1 LLILFLTSLFLSWL
15 VLEKMLHGRRLR
27 RIPLRICV
35 TGTRGKSSVTRMIAS
50 VLRESG
56 KKVLAKT
63 TGSQPCLVLPDG
75 TEEEIRRR
83 GAPSIIEQK
92 ELVRRASTLNVD
104 CLVAELMSIR
114 PENHFVE
121 GRLLLQPELL
131 VITNIRRDH
140 TEAMGDTDA
149 AAGGVFALA
158 IPPKSTVFLPDSIGA
173 LIAGS
178 SHGSAGTAFRAV
190 AANASA
196 PLLASVPEL
205 AGREFRED
213 LDLVYELGR
222 HLGLPDAVIAGGVL
236 KAHHDI
242 GRLGLWVVRDEGR
255 ICYAASAFAANDPES
270 TRRALA
276 RVKESLPATTRIAGF
291 LNLRPDRP
299 DRTQQWIVHLQEDR
313 APEFDV
319 LFVTGSSAR
328 VLRRGVPSVR
338 LLQRSSP
345 ELMMRAMM
353 QAAGDDGLIF
363 GFGNMAGDGR
373 RMVEHWRKVGEPRV
387 V

>member
-1 LLILFLTSLFLSWL
+1 LLILLLTALFLSWL
-15 VLEKMLHGRRLR
+15 VLEMMLHGRRLR

-50 VLRESG
+50 MLRESG
-56 KKVLAKT
+56 RRVLAKT
-63 TGSQPCLVLPDG
+63 TGSQACLVLPDG

-92 ELVRRASTLNVD
+92 RLVRRASTLNVD

-121 GRLLLQPELL
+121 GRLLLRPELL

-149 AAGGVFALA
+149 AAASVFALA
-158 IPPKSTVFLPDSIGA
+158 IPPGSTVFLPESIAA

-178 SHGSAGTAFRAV
+178 SPGSAGTAFRAV
-190 AANASA
+190 AASASA
-196 PLLASVPEL
+196 PLLASAPEL
-205 AGREFRED
+205 AGGEFHED

-222 HLGLPDAVIAGGVL
+222 HLGLPDAIIAGGLL
-236 KAHHDI
+236 KARHDI
-242 GRLGLWVVRDEGR
+242 GRLALWVVRDEGKT
-255 ICYAASAFAANDPES
+255 CYAASAFAANDPES
-270 TRRALA
+270 TGRALS
-276 RVKESLPATTRIAGF
+276 RVKESLPAKTRVAG
-291 LNLRPDRP
+291 LLSLRPDRP
-299 DRTQQWIVHLQEDR
+299 DRTQQWIVHLQEAK

-319 LFVTGSSAR
+319 LCVTGSPAR
-328 VLRRGVPSVR
+328 VLRRGVPSA
-338 LLQRSSP
+338 LLLRHSSP
-345 ELMMRAMM
+345 ELMTRAMM
-353 QAAGDDGLIF
+353 QAAGDGGLIF